1 MKLEVFYSF
10 PLCIRD
16 WCVCVCVCVC
26 ASDTVSR
33 DQYDPFR
40 FKKKEKKSAY
50 IRHLYRLHRLYV
62 NDLLLN
68 DVLGKFSS
76 RKTTWSRN
84 RKKTA
89 YVLAAVGLP
98 VYFKLP

>member
-1 MKLEVFYSF
+1 MTHSEL
-10 PLCIRD
+10 
-16 WCVCVCVCVC
+16 
-26 ASDTVSR
+26 
-33 DQYDPFR
+33 
-40 FKKKEKKSAY
+40 KKKKKRVRISAIFTDY
-50 IRHLYRLHRLYV
+50 RLYV

-68 DVLGKFSS
+68 DVLGKVSS